1 MPGGPNVPCSDLD
14 EARGISRRLR
24 GGGAAVAPEVLPFG
38 LGLPGSREPV
48 APRPATEVHGVPA
61 TLWET
66 DNLGS
71 RFWNELLQ
79 ECMTHGRDEGPIA
92 AFAVDAQGLCIAQV
106 GDLDPDAVEATG
118 SRLVVALEQ
127 AGRME
132 SFAGSRVAALLVQF
146 DDRWLTG
153 LLLRSGSGGRVVLG
167 VVAREPLPQD
177 ARELVAHLVGE
188 ALLRC

>member
-1 MPGGPNVPCSDLD
+1 MSDGPNAPFSDLD

-24 GGGAAVAPEVLPFG
+24 GAAASRAPEAPSFG
-38 LGLPGSREPV
+38 LDLLAAAEREGSPSPRE
-48 APRPATEVHGVPA
+48 ADGVPA
-61 TLWET
+61 VLWET

-71 RFWNELLQ
+71 RFWNELLH
-79 ECMTHGRDEGPIA
+79 ECMTHCCDEGPIA

-106 GDLDPDAVEATG
+106 GDLDPDAVEGTG

-132 SFAGSRVAALLVQF
+132 SFAGARVVALLVQF

-153 LLLRSGSGGRVVLG
+153 LLLRSGSGGRVALG
-167 VVAREPLPQD
+167 VVAPEPL
-177 ARELVAHLVGE
+177 AEATRELVAQLVGE